1 VEVVMKNYIYKYIIT
16 IFLFLSWNCK
26 DFTPTSEKS
35 CQNGK
40 ALILAS
46 LAYAENSENPKEKLT
61 FADAFIL
68 ERLSCEE
75 RFKE

>member
-1 VEVVMKNYIYKYIIT
+1 MKHEYKNQIILVLLMA
-16 IFLFLSWNCK
+16 ISNCH

-46 LAYAENSENPKEKLT
+46 LAYAENSENPKDNITLT
-61 FADAFIL
+61 DAFIL